1 MAPPLFYAEVIGDPI
16 AQSKSPAIHKAW
28 LAACGLEGD
37 YRATRVTPADLA
49 AYVAARRADAD
60 WRGCNVTIPHK
71 QAIIPLLD
79 AIDPGARAI
88 GAVNCVHRISD
99 ALEGRNS
106 DIDGIAA
113 ALDAI
118 PLEGRKVALIGA
130 GGAARAAIAYL
141 AQREVGGLA
150 LLVRDPKKAEALREM
165 APRMAIRAL
174 TEADE
179 ALSETHLIIN
189 ASPMGMDGAA
199 PMPPALLDAIAA
211 RSAGAALFDMAYK
224 PLETAFLATGRAH
237 GGTAIDG
244 LTMLVGQA
252 RAAFA
257 LFFGH
262 PAPAGEAALR
272 HLLAT

>member
-1 MAPPLFYAEVIGDPI
+1 MIYAEVIGDPV
-16 AQSKSPAIHKAW
+16 AQSKSPAIHKTW

-37 YRATRVTPADLA
+37 YRATQVRPEGLA
-49 AYVAARRADAD
+49 AYIATRRTDPD

-79 AIDPGARAI
+79 TIDPGAEAI
-88 GAVNCVHRISD
+88 GAVNCV
-99 ALEGRNS
+99 APGPKGLEGRNS

-118 PLEGRKVALIGA
+118 DLAGRKVALIGA

-141 AQREVGGLA
+141 AQQDVGSLT
-150 LLVRDPKKAEALREM
+150 LLVRDPKKAESLREM
-165 APRMAIRAL
+165 APAIAIRSLA
-174 TEADE
+174 EAGE
-179 ALSETHLIIN
+179 VFAGARLIIN

-199 PMPPALLDAIAA
+199 PMPPTLLDAVAA
-211 RSAGAALFDMAYK
+211 HSAGAALFDMVYK
-224 PLETAFLATGRAH
+224 PLETGFLATGRAH
-237 GGTAIDG
+237 GGTGIDG
-244 LTMLVGQA
+244 LTMLIGQA

-262 PAPAGEAALR
+262 PAPAGDFALR
-272 HLLAT
+272 DLLAT